1 MSTLTTVLILAT
13 PVIAIGAAL
22 FVGNRVF
29 KKTGSGS
36 SALKKHFLTVIIA
49 AFLCLMFTVG
59 ASAAEDAVAEPETE
73 TAVAYE
79 LSDEARAA
87 QANAVGSA
95 SGMGFIGAALAIGLS
110 AIGAGIALAGGAPA
124 AIGAIAENPKSFGKA
139 MIFVVLGEA
148 VALYGL
154 VVAML
159 IVFLKI
165 PDLSAFVG

>member
-1 MSTLTTVLILAT
+1 MKLTTILIFAM
-13 PVIAIGAAL
+13 PVISIAAAL
-22 FVGNRVF
+22 FVGKRVF

-36 SALKKHFLTVIIA
+36 AAVKKHFLTVVLA
-49 AFLCLMFTVG
+49 SMMCLMFTVV
-59 ASAAEDAVAEPETE
+59 ASAAEGGSADTAAVAETTVSES
-73 TAVAYE
+73 A
-79 LSDEARAA
+79 LAA
-87 QANAVGSA
+87 QAEAVGNA

-110 AIGAGIALAGGAPA
+110 AIGAGVALAGGAPA

-165 PDLSAFVG
+165 PDLSSFVG

>member
-1 MSTLTTVLILAT
+1 MSTFTTALIILTPAV
-13 PVIAIGAAL
+13 AIIAAL
-22 FVGNRVF
+22 IVGNRVI

-36 SALKKHFLTVIIA
+36 SALKKHFLTVVIA
-49 AFLCLMFTVG
+49 AFLCLMLTVG
-59 ASAAEDAVAEPETE
+59 ASAAESATEAPAET
-73 TAVAYE
+73 TAATVQV
-79 LSDEARAA
+79 SDEALAA

-165 PDLSAFVG
+165 PDLSSFVG

>member
-1 MSTLTTVLILAT
+1 MLITIITILAM
-13 PVIAIGAAL
+13 PIIAVAAAM
-22 FVGNRVF
+22 FVAKHSF
-29 KKTGSGS
+29 KKTGS
-36 SALKKHFLTVIIA
+36 AAKAVRHHLVTIVAAATLCVI
-49 AFLCLMFTVG
+49 FTVV
-59 ASAAEDAVAEPETE
+59 ASAAE
-73 TAVAYE
+73 
-79 LSDEARAA
+79 SGAA
-87 QANAVGSA
+87 QAVADNASTVSAAQAAAVGSA

-165 PDLSAFVG
+165 PDMSTFVG

>member
-1 MSTLTTVLILAT
+1 MQFWEVLVRILVATFCGGVIGIERGKKNRPAGFRTHILVCVGATMAMCISRYCVDVLGITTDVSRLGAQ
-13 PVIAIGAAL
+13 VIA
-22 FVGNRVF
+22 
-29 KKTGSGS
+29 
-36 SALKKHFLTVIIA
+36 
-49 AFLCLMFTVG
+49 
-59 ASAAEDAVAEPETE
+59 
-73 TAVAYE
+73 
-79 LSDEARAA
+79 
-87 QANAVGSA
+87 
-95 SGMGFIGAALAIGLS
+95 GMGFIGAALAIGLS

-165 PDLSAFVG
+165 PDLSSFVG

>member
-1 MSTLTTVLILAT
+1 MTITTFLILAM
-13 PVIAIGAAL
+13 PAISIAAAL
-22 FVGNRVF
+22 FVGKRVF
-29 KKTGSGS
+29 KKTGSG
-36 SALKKHFLTVIIA
+36 ATAIKKHFLTVVLA
-49 AFLCLMFTVG
+49 AIMCLMFTVV
-59 ASAAEDAVAEPETE
+59 ASAAEQEPVANVTATE
-73 TAVAYE
+73 TAAI
-79 LSDEARAA
+79 SDSALAA
-87 QANAVGSA
+87 QAQAVGNA

-110 AIGAGIALAGGAPA
+110 AIGAGVALAGGAPA

-165 PDLSAFVG
+165 PDLSSFVG